1 MSRVRTTIALDDD
14 LAEKLQEIA
23 HRRRESFKQV
33 VNDTL
38 RRGLSA
44 PSPRG
49 ARREPFRTETF
60 DSPFRAGIDPMR
72 LNQLTDELE
81 VQDFGRR
88 DQRR

>member
-1 MSRVRTTIALDDD
+1 MRTTIAIDDD
-14 LAEKLQEIA
+14 LADKLQEIA
-23 HRRRESFKQV
+23 HKRRESFKQV

-49 ARREPFRTETF
+49 SRRELFRTQTF
-60 DSPFRAGIDPMR
+60 DSPFRAGVDPMR
-72 LNQLTDELE
+72 LNQLTDDLE
-81 VQDFGRR
+81 VQDFVHR